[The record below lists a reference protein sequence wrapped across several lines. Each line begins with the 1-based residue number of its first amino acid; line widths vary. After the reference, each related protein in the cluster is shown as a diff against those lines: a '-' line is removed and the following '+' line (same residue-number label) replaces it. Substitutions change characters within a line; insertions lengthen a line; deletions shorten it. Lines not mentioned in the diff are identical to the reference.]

1 MIRSAITLFLL
12 ALNTAFW
19 GTCIAL
25 LGIIKFAIQVTAP
38 RSRARTRVILML
50 ASLAERWVGGN
61 DRIFDRMLPT
71 QWEIEG
77 IGDDVRP
84 DGHYLIISN
93 HRSWV
98 DIFALNRAFHGRAA
112 FIRFFLKQQ
121 LFWAPIVGQA
131 CWALEFP
138 FMRRYTPEYLEKH
151 PEKRGTDL
159 ATTRKACQRYRNF
172 PVAILNFLEGSR
184 FSKSKHA
191 EQKSPYR
198 HLLRPR
204 IGGISFVLAA
214 LGDQLDALYDVTL
227 AYPPDHDVT
236 VFQFAAGRV
245 PKIIVHARRV
255 DFPGSADRDEV
266 KAWIEN
272 IWNEKDELLTQFLDV
287 TRSRG
292 DSEGSVSPHLRGS
305 A

>member
-1 MIRSAITLFLL
+1 MIRGAITLVLL
-12 ALNTAFW
+12 ALNAAFW
-19 GTCIAL
+19 GSCIAL
-25 LGIIKFAIQVTAP
+25 IGIVKFAVQFTAP

-50 ASLAERWVGGN
+50 ASLATRWVGGN

-84 DGHYLIISN
+84 DGHYLIVSN
-93 HRSWV
+93 HISWV
-98 DIFALNRAFHGRAA
+98 DILALYRAFHGRAA
-112 FIRFFLKQQ
+112 FIRFFLKQE

-172 PVAILNFLEGSR
+172 PVAILNFLEGTR

-191 EQKSPYR
+191 EQNSPYR

-214 LGDQLDALYDVTL
+214 LGDQLDAMYDVTL
-227 AYPPDHDVT
+227 AYPPGNDVT
-236 VFQFAAGRV
+236 IFQFVTGRV
-245 PKIIVHARRV
+245 PKIIVHARRLALPESV
-255 DFPGSADRDEV
+255 DREEV
-266 KAWIEN
+266 KVWIDGM
-272 IWNEKDELLTQFLDV
+272 WKEKDELLTRLL
-287 TRSRG
+287 
-292 DSEGSVSPHLRGS
+292 SPPLRDP

>member
-1 MIRSAITLFLL
+1 MIRGAITLFLL
-12 ALNTAFW
+12 TLNAAFW

-25 LGIIKFAIQVTAP
+25 LGIVKFAIQITAP
-38 RSRARTRVILML
+38 RSRMRTRVILIL
-50 ASLAERWVGGN
+50 ASLATRWAGGN
-61 DRIFDRMLPT
+61 DRIFDRTLPT

-84 DGHYLIISN
+84 DGHYLIVSN
-93 HRSWV
+93 HVSWV
-98 DIFALNRAFHGRAA
+98 DILALYRAFHGRAA
-112 FIRFFLKQQ
+112 FIRFFLKQE

-138 FMRRYTPEYLEKH
+138 FMRRYSPEYLEKH

-172 PVAILNFLEGSR
+172 PVAILNFLEGTR

-191 EQKSPYR
+191 EQSSPYR

-204 IGGISFVLAA
+204 IGGISFVLGA
-214 LGDQLDALYDVTL
+214 LGDQLDAMYDVTL
-227 AYPPDHDVT
+227 AYPPHNDISL
-236 VFQFAAGRV
+236 AAFVMGRV
-245 PKIIVHARRV
+245 PKVIVHARRV
-255 DFPGSADRDEV
+255 ALAESLERDAV
-266 KAWIEN
+266 KVWIEE
-272 IWNEKDELLTQFLDV
+272 IWKEKDAFLTQRL
-287 TRSRG
+287 R
-292 DSEGSVSPHLRGS
+292 DS

>member
-1 MIRSAITLFLL
+1 MTGGATTLLL
-12 ALNTAFW
+12 LILNAVFW
-19 GTCIAL
+19 GSCIAL
-25 LGIIKFAIQVTAP
+25 LGIVKFAIHITAP

-50 ASLAERWVGGN
+50 ASLATRWVRGN
-61 DRIFDRMLPT
+61 DAIFDRMLPT
-71 QWEIEG
+71 RWEIEG
-77 IGDDVRP
+77 IGDDVRT
-84 DGHYLIISN
+84 DGHYLIVSN
-93 HRSWV
+93 HVSWV
-98 DIFALNRAFHGRAA
+98 DIFALFRAFHGRAA

-121 LFWAPIVGQA
+121 LFWVPIVGQA

-172 PVAILNFLEGSR
+172 PVAILNFLEGTR
-184 FSKSKHA
+184 FSKAKHN
-191 EQKSPYR
+191 EQHSPYR

-227 AYPPDHDVT
+227 AYPPDNDVT
-236 VFQFAAGRV
+236 LAAFVMGRI

-255 DFPGSADRDEV
+255 ALPASADREEV
-266 KAWIEN
+266 KVWIEKV
-272 IWNEKDELLTQFLDV
+272 WKEKDALLTQLL
-287 TRSRG
+287 
-292 DSEGSVSPHLRGS
+292 SPPLS
-305 A
+305 ASPREKVL

>member
-1 MIRSAITLFLL
+1 MIRGAITLVLL
-12 ALNTAFW
+12 ALNAAFW
-19 GTCIAL
+19 GSCIAL
-25 LGIIKFAIQVTAP
+25 LGTIKFAIHITAP

-50 ASLAERWVGGN
+50 ASLATRWVGGN

-84 DGHYLIISN
+84 DGHYLIVSN
-93 HRSWV
+93 HISWV
-98 DIFALNRAFHGRAA
+98 DILALYRAFHGRAA
-112 FIRFFLKQQ
+112 FIRFFLKQE

-172 PVAILNFLEGSR
+172 PVAILNFLEGTR

-214 LGDQLDALYDVTL
+214 LGDQLDAMYDVTL
-227 AYPPDHDVT
+227 AYPPGNDVT
-236 VFQFAAGRV
+236 IFQFVTGRV
-245 PKIIVHARRV
+245 PKIIVHARRLALPESV
-255 DFPGSADRDEV
+255 DREEV
-266 KAWIEN
+266 KVWIDAM
-272 IWNEKDELLTQFLDV
+272 WKEKDELLTRLL
-287 TRSRG
+287 
-292 DSEGSVSPHLRGS
+292 SPPLRDP